1 MKPTA
6 DPSIIVNANHMF
18 NCKDSINSL
27 LEFLDGEMS
36 AEEEQHLRAHLEG
49 CPPCVDFVRTY
60 RATSGLCRK
69 ALVKHMPPEVG
80 DRLRSFLRAKLESK

>member
-1 MKPTA
+1 
-6 DPSIIVNANHMF
+6 MF

-27 LEFLDGEMS
+27 LAFLDGEMS
-36 AEEEQHLRAHLEG
+36 TEDEQHLRAHLEG

-69 ALVKHMPPEVG
+69 ALVRQMPPEVG
-80 DRLRSFLRAKLESK
+80 DRLRSFLRGKLESK